1 MNYATFWQRFAA
13 MWIDFFVMLP
23 IIAILSWLEA
33 ESKFAAFVFVI
44 PTFIAYD
51 CYTIYCHGRFGQTI
65 GKRVMGI
72 CVTLKTGE
80 AIGWHAAWLRSS
92 VDVIF
97 SVLGIISSFVALT
110 IISNAEFYGVSWY
123 QQLKN
128 LHALEPTWLSWTED
142 ATLIWG
148 LSEVFVMLFNKRRQ
162 ALHDF
167 IADTVVIKKHQ
178 LSTQISGE
186 NNILQPQNDDN
197 NLVIVIPRWLVLSA
211 FVGMIVF
218 LSLNKSHDEKI
229 GLPIITKPIEI
240 KKPAESTLTKVY
252 RPPVINVN
260 TATLEELQALP
271 RISEKI
277 AFAIRDGR
285 PYSSVDDLIRVYGIG
300 PKTLE
305 NIRPFVKIE

>member
-1 MNYATFWQRFAA
+1 MNYATFWQRLAA
-13 MWIDFFVMLP
+13 MCIDLLVMLP
-23 IIAILSWLEA
+23 IMVILDWLQP

-44 PTFIAYD
+44 PTVIAYD
-51 CYTIYCHGRFGQTI
+51 CYTIYCHGRFGQTV

-72 CVTLKTGE
+72 CVALKTGE
-80 AIGWHAAWLRSS
+80 AIGWRTAWLRSS

-97 SVLGIISSFVALT
+97 SVLGIISSFVALAA
-110 IISNAEFYGVSWY
+110 ISDAEYYSVGSL
-123 QQLKN
+123 QQFKN
-128 LHALEPTWLSWTED
+128 LQALQPTWLSWTED
-142 ATLIWG
+142 SRIIWV
-148 LSEVFVMLFNKRRQ
+148 LSEVFVMLFNKKRQ

-167 IADTVVIKKHQ
+167 IAGTVVIKKHQ

-211 FVGMIVF
+211 FGGMIIF

-240 KKPAESTLTKVY
+240 KKPVESTLTKVY

-271 RISEKI
+271 RISERI

-305 NIRPFVKIE
+305 NIRPFVKVE